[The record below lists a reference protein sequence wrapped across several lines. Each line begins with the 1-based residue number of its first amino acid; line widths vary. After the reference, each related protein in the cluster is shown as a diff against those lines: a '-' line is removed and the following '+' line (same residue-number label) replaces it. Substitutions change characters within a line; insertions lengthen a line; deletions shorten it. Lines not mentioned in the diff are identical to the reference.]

1 VRLQGA
7 YALCT
12 SILCGFA
19 CLRLGNST
27 SSTPLRIR
35 ALIRESSIFFVES
48 ELAMKVAHVIFG
60 VQGRELIVDRRIHHT
75 RDGQHSVLQ
84 DDLDVL
90 FGYARHVGHRRSMS
104 SSSHMSTSGAK

>member
-12 SILCGFA
+12 SILRGFA

-48 ELAMKVAHVIFG
+48 ELAIKVAHVVFG
-60 VQGRELIVDRRIHHT
+60 AQGRELIVDRRIHYFVP
-75 RDGQHSVLQ
+75 DVDICKN
-84 DDLDVL
+84 DDMLRPTCL
-90 FGYARHVGHRRSMS
+90 A
-104 SSSHMSTSGAK
+104 